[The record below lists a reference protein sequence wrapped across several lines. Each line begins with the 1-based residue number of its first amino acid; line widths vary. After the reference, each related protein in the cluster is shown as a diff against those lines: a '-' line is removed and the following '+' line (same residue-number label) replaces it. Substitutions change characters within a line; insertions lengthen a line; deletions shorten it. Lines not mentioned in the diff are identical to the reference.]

1 MEYWKWLSKKW
12 QEQQKWAILKS
23 FLENL
28 ANCPKQRSFFGPL
41 KTFEPKLWPFWHFYI
56 QRWKNLD
63 LAPVPPFDSI
73 FTFWFMDMLF
83 SFKTLTAFQP
93 LLVLD
98 FQPNF
103 PMVQLWCPLWQECQQ
118 SSHSY
123 TLEFSAHRMLFFD
136 L

>member
-63 LAPVPPFDSI
+63 LAPVPHLTNFHFLIYGHVILVQDLNSI
-73 FTFWFMDMLF
+73 SATFGSWFSTQFPHGAAMMPTVTRM
-83 SFKTLTAFQP
+83 ST
-93 LLVLD
+93 VLA
-98 FQPNF
+98 
-103 PMVQLWCPLWQECQQ
+103 QLYSGILCP
-118 SSHSY
+118 
-123 TLEFSAHRMLFFD
+123 
-136 L
+136 